1 MNTDKTKTEKLKQDF
16 VRQRI
21 FLLEGIKMS
30 DELFN
35 KKADEFA
42 EFMVNYFGFE
52 IINKLSFFAP
62 TIGDFWQF
70 KYIDE

>member
-1 MNTDKTKTEKLKQDF
+1 MNTDKTKAEKLTQDA

-21 FLLEGIKMS
+21 FLLERIEMS
-30 DELFN
+30 DEIFN

-42 EFMVNYFGFE
+42 EFMINCFGFE

-62 TIGDFWQF
+62 MVGDFWQF
-70 KYIDE
+70 KYVNE